1 MRRKGDESGKR
12 MEGKRGF
19 LIPVLLG
26 TVFSLGLLLLL
37 VLGIAGLIWSGTLPA
52 STPSIALGFCM
63 GACAFAGGRFAI
75 RKGSDPILT
84 GILTGGVTAVVI
96 AIVCLVFSGELAF
109 HGRFLATIL
118 LTLAGGALSGL
129 MGGPKKRKKKKKK

>member
-26 TVFSLGLLLLL
+26 TGVGLGLLLLL
-37 VLGIAGLIWSGTLPA
+37 VLAVASLIWSGTLPA

-84 GILTGGVTAVVI
+84 GILTGAVTAVLI

>member
-1 MRRKGDESGKR
+1 

-26 TVFSLGLLLLL
+26 TGFSLGLLLLL
-37 VLGIAGLIWSGTLPA
+37 VLAVAGLIWSGTLPA

-75 RKGSDPILT
+75 GRGSDPILT
-84 GILTGGVTAVVI
+84 GILTGVVLAAVM
-96 AIVCLVFSGELAF
+96 AIICLVFSGEMAF
-109 HGRFLATIL
+109 HGRFLATML